1 MTETTDDVPATTPG
15 AVVQTP
21 TEPTPVDNTT
31 APDVVLRALG
41 FDPAAVQAVILTPT
55 SVVAV
60 AADYPDPPE
69 ATTPT
74 DPTTP
79 DDGQA
84 PPETEEPTDA
94 PG

>member
-15 AVVQTP
+15 DVVQTP

-31 APDVVLRALG
+31 PPEAVLRAIG

-69 ATTPT
+69 ATPPDDDEPT
-74 DPTTP
+74 DP
-79 DDGQA
+79 
-84 PPETEEPTDA
+84 EESDSDA
-94 PG
+94 TS

>member
-1 MTETTDDVPATTPG
+1 MTDQPDG
-15 AVVQTP
+15 AAAEAGEVVQTP

-31 APDVVLRALG
+31 PPGDVLRALG

-69 ATTPT
+69 VT
-74 DPTTP
+74 DPTPP
-79 DDGQA
+79 DDSGT

-94 PG
+94 PA

>member
-1 MTETTDDVPATTPG
+1 MTDTTDDAPAEG
-15 AVVQTP
+15 DVVQTP

-41 FDPAAVQAVILTPT
+41 FDPEAVQAVILTPT

-69 ATTPT
+69 AT
-74 DPTTP
+74 
-79 DDGQA
+79 GY
-84 PPETEEPTDA
+84 PETDGSQPVVPDEPEGVADTSA
-94 PG
+94 